1 MTEWRVIDVQPLYE
15 VSDDGQIR
23 NTETGRILKL
33 QYINGYRAV
42 YITRGGKTKGYL
54 VHRLVAKAFLPAP
67 DDGAVCVDHID
78 RDKLNNRVGNLRWC
92 TASQNNCNRRRWKS
106 TDEMH
111 HIIALKN
118 SYMVQFMTRSVVTK
132 QTFEKLEDA
141 IAYRDRFMH
150 HNTTN
155 VGL

>member
-33 QYINGYRAV
+33 QYINGYTAV

-67 DDGAVCVDHID
+67 DEGCTSVDHID
-78 RDKLNNRVGNLRWC
+78 RNKLNNAVQNLRWC
-92 TASQNNCNRRRWKS
+92 TSSQNNSNRKRWGS
-106 TDEMH
+106 GDLH
-111 HIIALKN
+111 HITALKN
-118 SYMVQFMTRSVVTK
+118 SYVVSFMTRSTITR
-132 QTFEKLEDA
+132 QTFEKLDDA
-141 IAYRDRFMH
+141 IAYRDRFMA
-150 HNTTN
+150 
-155 VGL
+155 